1 MLAIE
6 VDDAGFVIDAVAA
19 DLKDVPATDAVAVEV
34 VNIIDDDVVLYP
46 VVSVKLQDEELRSSG
61 TDLGTWVKA

>member
-6 VDDAGFVIDAVAA
+6 VDDAGFVIDVVAA

-46 VVSVKLQDEELRSSG
+46 VVSVKIQDEELRSSG